1 MNLRVI
7 GTAGHVDHGKST
19 LVEALTGINPDRLK
33 EEREREMTI
42 DLGFAWMSL
51 PGGEEVGII
60 DVPGHRDFIENML
73 AGVGGIDAAL
83 FVVAADEGI
92 MPQTREHLAILDLLS
107 INRGVVALTKVDLVG
122 EDETSHF
129 EWLTLVEEE
138 LRQVLAGTA
147 LNKAPIVRVSART
160 RFGITELIQSI
171 ETCLKECP
179 QRPDLGRPRLPVD
192 RIFIMPGF
200 GTVVTGTLLDGQLMV
215 GEELQILPKDTRGR
229 IRGLQSHQRKE
240 NIAVPGS
247 RTAVNISG
255 VDVDQ
260 IQRGNVIAHPGDY
273 MPTRRLDVYFRL
285 LREASQS
292 LLHDMKIKMY
302 LGSAQVV
309 ARVRLLGTEKLDPGQ
324 EGWLQLEL
332 EDPVVAVKDDRF
344 ILRRPSPGETLGGGI
359 IVDPHPEGRHKRFNS
374 QNLDRLN
381 TLKKGSPQDVVLHS
395 LKVQGVGKINDLVAN
410 SNLDK
415 EIAYAAITDLYRVG
429 QLVDL
434 DTKISEQSLGI
445 QDHTKLKLS
454 MDDRVTSKGFWDQLA
469 AHFGNEVKSYHI
481 IFPLRPGIPREEL
494 KSRLKAVYKSQFT
507 AALFNVF
514 IHKLVEEGSLIESG
528 AVVFTPGFTIQ
539 FSPDQKEQIEA
550 LLTRFKISPY
560 APPTA
565 KECLAVIGEEVFNAL
580 VELEKLV
587 FLPPVVVFRKE
598 DYDQM
603 VLQVIQ
609 LIEKHGEITTA
620 QVRDYFNTSRRYVL
634 AFLEHLD
641 ARGITIRNGDFRKLK
656 KILKN

>member
-1 MNLRVI
+1 VRVI

-19 LVEALTGINPDRLK
+19 LVEALTGTNPDRLK

-42 DLGFAWMSL
+42 DLGFVWMSL
-51 PGGEEVGII
+51 PSGEEIGII

-83 FVVAADEGI
+83 FVVAADEGV

-107 INRGVVALTKVDLVG
+107 INSGVIALTKVDLVG
-122 EDETSHF
+122 EDETSRF

-138 LRQVLAGTA
+138 IRQVLAGTT
-147 LNKAPIVRVSART
+147 LNGAPIVRVSARS
-160 RFGITELIQSI
+160 RFGISELIQSI

-200 GTVVTGTLLDGQLMV
+200 GTVVTGTLLDGHLMV
-215 GEELQILPKDTRGR
+215 GEEVQILPKDTRGR
-229 IRGLQSHQRKE
+229 IRGLQTHKQKE
-240 NIAVPGS
+240 DIATPGS

-255 VDVDQ
+255 VNVDQ
-260 IQRGNVIAHPGDY
+260 INRGNVIAHPGDY
-273 MPTRRLDVYFRL
+273 VPTRRLDVYFRL

-292 LLHDMKIKMY
+292 LVHNLKTKLY
-302 LGSAQVV
+302 LGSAEVV
-309 ARVRLLGTEKLDPGQ
+309 ARVRLLGTEKLDPG
-324 EGWLQLEL
+324 EEAWLQLEL

-374 QNLDRLN
+374 KNLNHLN
-381 TLKKGSPQDVVLHS
+381 ALKKGSPQDIVLH
-395 LKVQGVGKINDLVAN
+395 LLIGQGVVKINDLVTQ

-415 EIAYAAITDLYRVG
+415 EIATAAIIDLYRAG
-429 QLVDL
+429 QLVNL
-434 DTKISEQSLGI
+434 DTEISQKSSSV
-445 QDHTKLKLS
+445 QDHAKFILG
-454 MDDRVTSKGFWDQLA
+454 MDDVVTSKGFWEQLA
-469 AHFGNEVKSYHI
+469 DHFINEVKNYHI
-481 IFPLRPGIPREEL
+481 IFPLRRGIPREEL
-494 KSRLKAVYKSQFT
+494 KSRLKGVYKNQLTT
-507 AALFNVF
+507 ALYNSA
-514 IHKLVEEGSLIESG
+514 IHKLIEEGFLSESG
-528 AVVFTPGFTIQ
+528 SMVFIPGFTIE
-539 FSPDQKEQIEA
+539 FSLDQKDQIKA
-550 LLTRFKISPY
+550 LLTRFTSSPY

-565 KECLAVIGEEVFNAL
+565 KECLALIGEEVFNAL

-587 FLPPVVVFRKE
+587 FLPPDVVFRKE

-603 VLQVIQ
+603 VSQVIQ
-609 LIEKHGEITTA
+609 LIDKHGEITAA

-656 KILKN
+656 KIVKN